1 MRYDKYIISIL
12 LFSVVVVAGLTAV
25 ANVADNYGEMGIEV
39 DVDTTQDDAFNK
51 VASINEQTQDISD
64 SVSGTDVG
72 TDDASSTFLGGAWS
86 AVQIIAT
93 SFGAVGDIVKEIAD
107 LFQIPS
113 LFVTF
118 FITAIVLSVL
128 ITAIF
133 MIFKFTGES

>member
-51 VASINEQTQDISD
+51 VSSINEQTQDISD

-93 SFGAVGDIVKEIAD
+93 SFGAVSDIVKEIAD
-107 LFQIPS
+107 LFMIPP